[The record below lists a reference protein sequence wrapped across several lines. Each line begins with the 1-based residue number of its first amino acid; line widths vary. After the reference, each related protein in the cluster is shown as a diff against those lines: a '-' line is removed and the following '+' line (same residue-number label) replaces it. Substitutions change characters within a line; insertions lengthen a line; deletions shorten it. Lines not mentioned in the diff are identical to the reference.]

1 MGLSANDVAQM
12 YRNQGKDP
20 PPEFADAPAIQKRME
35 KYGRIKKEFNGLLF
49 DSTLEANAYQVL
61 KLRETCHFISD
72 LELQPVFVL
81 QDKQPGMRAIKYIPD
96 FRFIEREKTVCVDA
110 KGMRTAAFAI
120 KAKIFRQKFPDIEL
134 QIWDR
139 KKVKEMGG

>member
-1 MGLSANDVAQM
+1 
-12 YRNQGKDP
+12 
-20 PPEFADAPAIQKRME
+20 ME

-72 LELQPVFVL
+72 LELQPVFIL
-81 QDKQPGMRAIKYIPD
+81 QEKQPGMRAIKYVAD
-96 FRFIEREKTVCVDA
+96 FRFTVIVGERVGGDFGFHDVMTKKTVVVDA
-110 KGMRTAAFAI
+110 KGIETAAFRI
-120 KAKIFRQKFPDIEL
+120 KEKLFRAKFPGIEL